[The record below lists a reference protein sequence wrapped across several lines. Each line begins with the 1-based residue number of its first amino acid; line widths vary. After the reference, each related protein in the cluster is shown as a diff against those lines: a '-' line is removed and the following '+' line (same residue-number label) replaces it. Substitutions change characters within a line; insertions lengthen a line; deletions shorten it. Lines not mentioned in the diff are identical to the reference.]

1 MFMGFKDSKNELDDR
16 FEKCRDIFNEMV
28 ICSVKAMN
36 NNQLTANSISK
47 VSFIWGMLQQNQTK

>member
-28 ICSVKAMN
+28 NCSVKAMN

-47 VSFIWGMLQQNQTK
+47 VSFI

>member
-1 MFMGFKDSKNELDDR
+1 MFMGFKNSKNELDDR

-28 ICSVKAMN
+28 NCSVKAMN

-47 VSFIWGMLQQNQTK
+47 CLLYNLGLLLH